1 MGEREEGHKKEGRRG
16 RKIKKKRKRE
26 RRRERDLFYLILMNV
41 CVRM

>member
-16 RKIKKKRKRE
+16 RKIKKKKKRE
-26 RRRERDLFYLILMNV
+26 RRERDLFNLILMNV